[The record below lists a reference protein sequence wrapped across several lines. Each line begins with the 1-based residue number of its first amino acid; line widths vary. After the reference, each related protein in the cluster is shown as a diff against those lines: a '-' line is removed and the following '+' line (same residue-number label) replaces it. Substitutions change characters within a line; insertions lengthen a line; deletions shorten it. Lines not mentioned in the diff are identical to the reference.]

1 MSRRAAP
8 KANSTAAEGKGIPVT
23 GARSHEGVRNVAE
36 GTSASTAGAARTQK
50 SVLREVR
57 EVQLAI
63 ELIELG
69 ARLQFLEAEVDLSRE
84 RLIRLYKELKG
95 VSPPKGLLPFSTD
108 WYMTWLANIH
118 SSMFYNMYQ
127 FMLTHADES
136 GLQALI
142 KSYRLY
148 SEQIESQGGEI
159 VLDFTRAY
167 TMVRFFDSDMLQLST
182 CCRCGGRFVAHAHD
196 SKNGY
201 VCVLCR
207 PPSRAGKARGA
218 KRAATAISSDS
229 GLQKPA
235 SPADNP
241 EVAPIERAL
250 QTALP

>member
-1 MSRRAAP
+1 M
-8 KANSTAAEGKGIPVT
+8 T
-23 GARSHEGVRNVAE
+23 RN
-36 GTSASTAGAARTQK
+36 T
-50 SVLREVR
+50 VLGEVR

-69 ARLQFLEAEVDLSRE
+69 ARLQFLEAEVGLSRE

-118 SSMFYNMYQ
+118 SSMFYNIYQ
-127 FMLTHADES
+127 FMLINADES
-136 GLQALI
+136 KLQALI

-148 SEQIESQGGEI
+148 QEQIESAGGEA

-167 TMVRFFDSDMLQLST
+167 TMVRFFDSDMLQLSG
-182 CCRCGGRFVAHAHD
+182 CSRCSGQFVAHAHD
-196 SKNGY
+196 SKHGY

-218 KRAATAISSDS
+218 KRASSPPVLEDAGFAVAATLGG
-229 GLQKPA
+229 GLH
-235 SPADNP
+235 
-241 EVAPIERAL
+241 
-250 QTALP
+250 

>member
-1 MSRRAAP
+1 M
-8 KANSTAAEGKGIPVT
+8 
-23 GARSHEGVRNVAE
+23 
-36 GTSASTAGAARTQK
+36 TSK
-50 SVLREVR
+50 SVLGEVR
-57 EVQLAI
+57 QVQLAI
-63 ELIELG
+63 ELIGLG
-69 ARLQFLEAEVDLSRE
+69 ARLQFLEAEVGLSRE

-127 FMLTHADES
+127 FMLTHANES

-148 SEQIESQGGEI
+148 LEQIESQGGEI

-167 TMVRFFDSDMLQLST
+167 TMVRFFDSDMLQLSS
-182 CCRCGGRFVAHAHD
+182 CSRCGGKFVAHAHD
-196 SKNGY
+196 SQSGY

-218 KRAATAISSDS
+218 KRAGERQGAPL
-229 GLQKPA
+229 GLENMGFA
-235 SPADNP
+235 VGSTLEAGG
-241 EVAPIERAL
+241 L
-250 QTALP
+250 H

>member
-1 MSRRAAP
+1 M
-8 KANSTAAEGKGIPVT
+8 T
-23 GARSHEGVRNVAE
+23 
-36 GTSASTAGAARTQK
+36 K
-50 SVLREVR
+50 SVLGEVR
-57 EVQLAI
+57 QVQLAI
-63 ELIELG
+63 ELIGLG
-69 ARLQFLEAEVDLSRE
+69 ARLQFLEAEVGLSRE

-127 FMLTHADES
+127 FMLTQANES

-148 SEQIESQGGEI
+148 LEQIESQGGEV

-167 TMVRFFDSDMLQLST
+167 TMVRFFDSDMLQLSS
-182 CCRCGGRFVAHAHD
+182 CCRCGGKFVAHAHD
-196 SKNGY
+196 SQSGY

-218 KRAATAISSDS
+218 KRAGERQAAPLALENMGFAVGSTLEAS
-229 GLQKPA
+229 GLH
-235 SPADNP
+235 
-241 EVAPIERAL
+241 
-250 QTALP
+250 